1 MNDSETPPALPIPPE
16 QLGNLT
22 VRERIADVADK
33 LKRTAAIALIALG
46 GAGCAVDHSSVND
59 PPTQHDVAEV
69 SIKDIAI
76 GSEGDA
82 NGIVNSRD
90 AVDVPHNVY
99 TKDGS
104 IKDAIGGLPNF
115 VIGIKD
121 PEAGNAPRSDGNVLK
136 KVTETTPGGTTYE
149 IVPGGTQEVKT
160 PNTVE
165 VTSEKVVSGEDI
177 GNTQYERDFET
188 DVATFEQALT
198 PAERVA
204 QETLALIKDGYTVTS
219 VRVMGR
225 ASGEDHTTNTV
236 RANLGEPSSNNVRL
250 AEQRGMRGKAALDA
264 EMQAQGIELSGIP
277 ITIGGV
283 EVEPTQDQMSQ
294 LTAAADSLGISV
306 SELTERFN
314 THVGGLN
321 PEQTQLLVET
331 LANNRGVSYEV
342 RASKTDRVEDGTF
355 VTTLVELPPEVRA
368 TLQPSIEK
376 NSWLFRVEIPGEAL
390 LVLAAIGLGLAGSR
404 LIGSVGIGTPRI
416 PGLPRVPYRPP
427 QPGGLGPRPIPRPTP
442 GGPPTGVSIDSP
454 PPTTE
459 TPKKEPPKVTPP
471 PPPPRPRQETLT
483 KGPGREDTTAKG
495 TSRKQPRPHNMSGNR
510 GRNSPQN
517 RGGGGR
523 MGRSRGGNRSGK
535 RG

>member
-16 QLGNLT
+16 QLEDHT

-90 AVDVPHNVY
+90 AVDVPRNIY

-115 VIGIKD
+115 VMGIKD

-136 KVTETTPGGTTYE
+136 KVTETTPGETTYE
-149 IVPGGTQEVKT
+149 IVPGGTQEVKK

-165 VTSEKVVSGEDI
+165 ITTEKVVSGEDI

-219 VRVMGR
+219 VGVMGR
-225 ASGEDHTTNTV
+225 ASGEDHTTNTIL
-236 RANLGEPSSNNVRL
+236 ANLGEPSSNNVQL

-404 LIGSVGIGTPRI
+404 LIGGGGIGIPRI
-416 PGLPRVPYRPP
+416 PVP
-427 QPGGLGPRPIPRPTP
+427 PGGLGPRPIPRPTP
-442 GGPPTGVSIDSP
+442 GGPPTGISINSP
-454 PPTTE
+454 PPTTGIPE
-459 TPKKEPPKVTPP
+459 KEPPKKTPP
-471 PPPPRPRQETLT
+471 PTPRPRQEILT
-483 KGPGREDTTAKG
+483 KGPGREDTTARG

-523 MGRSRGGNRSGK
+523 MSRSRGGNRRGK